1 MSNELDELRAAA
13 AGARVITDPDLMESY
28 RRDQTPVVAAGRP
41 RCVLLARTTAQVAG
55 ALAWAQRHQVP
66 VVPRGGGTS
75 LAGGATAT
83 DGCLVLSTA
92 RMTTISELDPD
103 NEIAVAEAG
112 VVNADLD
119 RAAAEHGL
127 MYAPDPSSYETA
139 TIGGNLATNAGG
151 LRCVKYG
158 VTRDSVLGLEVVL
171 AGGRVLRTGRR
182 TMKGVTGYDLTGLF
196 VGSEGTLGVI
206 TSATLR
212 LRPRP
217 ALYPVTVAAGFTSFA
232 AGAGAVTAILAAR
245 LRPSLLELMDSATLR
260 AIDDW
265 KSTGFGDSVQA
276 LLIAQDDGE
285 SADSSG
291 RLMREICLREG
302 AVMAELSQSEAE
314 SRQLLDL
321 RRLSYPAIERL
332 GVPLVEDV
340 CVPRT
345 RLPEMVARIDQA
357 GARHG
362 VFIATVAHAGD
373 GNLHPVFVFDRG
385 LPEVP
390 AAVWS
395 AADEVFR
402 AALELGGTL
411 TGEHGVGMIKRRWL
425 GDELSEESMT
435 VHHAIKDAL
444 DPAGIMNPGKV
455 LSAAPRPPP
464 SDHSD
469 ADSHANPSGSV
480 KGPASLPMV
489 SRCDPVP
496 SGDTPASLA
505 SARRP

>member
-1 MSNELDELRAAA
+1 VSDELDELSAAVPGA
-13 AGARVITDPDLMESY
+13 AVITDPDLMDSY
-28 RRDQTPVVAAGRP
+28 RRDQTPVATPGQP
-41 RCVLLARTTAQVAG
+41 RCVLLARRTEHVAA
-55 ALAWAQRHQVP
+55 ALDWAQRHRVP

-75 LAGGATAT
+75 LAGGATAV
-83 DGCLVLSTA
+83 DGCLVLSTV
-92 RMTTISELDPD
+92 RMTEIREVDPANEL
-103 NEIAVAEAG
+103 AVAEAG
-112 VVNADLD
+112 AITADLD

-127 MYAPDPSSYETA
+127 MYAPDPSSYEIS

-171 AGGRVLRTGRR
+171 AGGQVLRTGRR
-182 TMKGVTGYDLTGLF
+182 TVKGVTGYDLTGLF

-217 ALYPVTVAAGFTSFA
+217 ARFPSTVAAGFASFA
-232 AGAGAVTAILAAR
+232 AGARAVTAILAAR

-265 KSTGFGDSVQA
+265 KSTGFGSDVQA
-276 LLIAQDDGE
+276 LLIAQDDGDA
-285 SADSSG
+285 AD
-291 RLMREICLREG
+291 RNAALMRELCEAEG
-302 AVMAELSQSEAE
+302 AVLAETSGSEDE

-321 RRLSYPAIERL
+321 RRLAYPAIERL

-345 RLPEMVARIDQA
+345 RLPEMAARVQQA
-357 GARHG
+357 ADRHG

-373 GNLHPVFVFDRG
+373 GNLHPVFVFERG
-385 LPEVP
+385 LTSVP
-390 AAVWS
+390 DAVWA
-395 AADEVFR
+395 AADEIFR

-411 TGEHGVGMIKRRWL
+411 TGEHGVGTIKKRWL
-425 GDELSEESMT
+425 ADELGAESLA
-435 VHHAIKDAL
+435 VHRAIKQAL

-455 LSAAPRPPP
+455 L
-464 SDHSD
+464 
-469 ADSHANPSGSV
+469 
-480 KGPASLPMV
+480 
-489 SRCDPVP
+489 
-496 SGDTPASLA
+496 
-505 SARRP
+505 

>member
-1 MSNELDELRAAA
+1 MSDELDELRSAA
-13 AGARVITDPDLMESY
+13 AGARLITDPGQMESY
-28 RRDQTPVVAAGRP
+28 TRDQTPVVTPGKP
-41 RCVLLARTTAQVAG
+41 RCVLLARSTQDVVA
-55 ALAWAQRHQVP
+55 ALDWAQRYRVP

-75 LAGGATAT
+75 LAGGATAS
-83 DGCLVLSTA
+83 DGCLILSTE
-92 RMTTISELDPD
+92 RMTSIRDLDAANEL
-103 NEIAVAEAG
+103 AVAEAG
-112 VVNADLD
+112 VLNADLD

-127 MYAPDPSSYETA
+127 MYAPDPSSFEIA

-171 AGGRVLRTGRR
+171 PGGRLLRTGRR

-217 ALYPVTVAAGFTSFA
+217 VRYPVTVAAGFASFA
-232 AGAGAVTAILAAR
+232 AGAEAVTSILAAR
-245 LRPSLLELMDSATLR
+245 IRPSLLELMDSATLR
-260 AIDDW
+260 AIDEW
-265 KSTGFGDSVQA
+265 KNTGFDSGVQA
-276 LLIAQDDGE
+276 LLIAQDDSE
-285 SADSSG
+285 SADRG
-291 RLMREICLREG
+291 GALMQELCLAAGASMADVSASEG
-302 AVMAELSQSEAE
+302 E
-314 SRQLLDL
+314 SRQLLEL

-332 GVPLVEDV
+332 GVALVEDV

-345 RLPEMVARIDQA
+345 RLPEMVARIEEA
-357 GARHG
+357 ATRHD
-362 VFIATVAHAGD
+362 VYIATVAHAGD

-395 AADEVFR
+395 AADEIFR

-425 GDELSEESMT
+425 GEELGAESMA
-435 VHHAIKDAL
+435 VHQAIKDAL
-444 DPAGIMNPGKV
+444 DPDGIMNPGKV
-455 LSAAPRPPP
+455 L
-464 SDHSD
+464 
-469 ADSHANPSGSV
+469 
-480 KGPASLPMV
+480 
-489 SRCDPVP
+489 
-496 SGDTPASLA
+496 
-505 SARRP
+505 